1 MQDKMARP
9 LKLFGGSCNPTLTE
23 EIAKSLGVPLG
34 EAELGRFADSEV
46 EFQITEN
53 IRGADVFV
61 VQPTAPP
68 VNEHLV
74 EMLVMIDAFKRASA
88 GRITAVLPYY
98 GYARQ
103 DRKDRPRVPI
113 SAKLVADLLSTAGT
127 NRVVTM
133 DLHVGQI
140 QGFFD
145 IPVDHLFAAP
155 VMLDHV
161 SSMNLG
167 PLVIVSPDAGGVERA
182 RAYAKRLKVAL
193 AVMDKRR
200 GGNHEI
206 ETIHVIGDVAG
217 MTALIVDDMCDSAGT
232 LVRAVDALIEAGASR
247 VLAACTHPVLSPPA
261 IERINASPIE
271 KVIVSNT
278 VPLRPDAAACD
289 KIEVLSVAKLLG
301 QAIQSVH
308 EETSVSSLFV

>member
-1 MQDKMARP
+1 MARP

-34 EAELGRFADSEV
+34 EAQLGRFADSEV
-46 EFQITEN
+46 DFQITEN
-53 IRGADVFV
+53 VRGADVFV

-88 GRITAVLPYY
+88 SRITAVLPYY

-113 SAKLVADLLSTAGT
+113 SAKLVADLLSKAGT
-127 NRVVTM
+127 NRVITM

-155 VMLDHV
+155 VILDHV
-161 SSMNLG
+161 SSMNLA

-200 GGNHEI
+200 GENHEI
-206 ETIHVIGDVAG
+206 ETIHVIGEVAG
-217 MTALIVDDMCDSAGT
+217 KTTLIVDDMVDSAGT
-232 LVRAVDALIEAGASR
+232 LFRAVDALLDANAKR

-261 IERINASPIE
+261 IERINGSPIE

-278 VPLRPDAAACD
+278 IPLRPEAASCD
-289 KIEVLSVAKLLG
+289 KIEVLSVAKILG

-308 EETSVSSLFV
+308 DETSVSSLFV

>member
-1 MQDKMARP
+1 MGRP
-9 LKLFGGSCNPTLTE
+9 LKLFGGSSNPTLIE
-23 EIAKSLGVPLG
+23 EIAKSLNVPLG

-53 IRGADVFV
+53 VRGADVFV
-61 VQPTAPP
+61 VQPTSPP

-113 SAKLVADLLSTAGT
+113 TAKLVADLLSTAGT
-127 NRVVTM
+127 HRVITM

-161 SSMNLG
+161 SSMNLES
-167 PLVIVSPDAGGVERA
+167 LVIVSPDAGGVERA

-200 GGNHEI
+200 GENHEI

-217 MTALIVDDMCDSAGT
+217 KSALIVDDMVDSAGT
-232 LVRAVDALIEAGASR
+232 LVRAVDALIEAGAKR
-247 VLAACTHPVLSPPA
+247 VLAACTHPVFSPPA
-261 IERINASPIE
+261 IERINASLID

-278 VPLRPDAAACD
+278 IPLRPDAASCD
-289 KIEVLSVAKLLG
+289 KIEVLSVAKILG

-308 EETSVSSLFV
+308 DETSVSSLFV

>member
-1 MQDKMARP
+1 MGRP

-23 EIAKSLGVPLG
+23 DIAESLGVPLG
-34 EAELGRFADSEV
+34 QAQLTRFADSEV
-46 EFQITEN
+46 SFQITEN
-53 IRGADVFV
+53 VRGADVFV

-74 EMLVMIDAFKRASA
+74 EVLVMIDAFKRASA
-88 GRITAVLPYY
+88 DRITAVLPYY

-113 SAKLVADLLSTAGT
+113 TAKLVADLLSTAGT
-127 NRVVTM
+127 NRVVAM

-161 SSMNLG
+161 SSLNIE

-200 GGNHEI
+200 ADNHEI
-206 ETIHVIGDVAG
+206 ETIHVIGDVSG
-217 MTALIVDDMCDSAGT
+217 KTALIVDDMVDSAGT
-232 LVRAVDALIEAGASR
+232 LVTAVDALHEAGAKR

-271 KVIVSNT
+271 KVIVSDT
-278 VPLRPDAAACD
+278 IPLRQDAQECD
-289 KIEVLSVAKLLG
+289 KIHVLSVASLLG
-301 QAIQSVH
+301 KAIKSVH

>member
-1 MQDKMARP
+1 MGRP

-34 EAELGRFADSEV
+34 EAQLGRFADSEV

-68 VNEHLV
+68 VNEHLM

-113 SAKLVADLLSTAGT
+113 SAKLVADLLSKAGT
-127 NRVVTM
+127 NRVITM

-140 QGFFD
+140 QGYFD
-145 IPVDHLFAAP
+145 IPVDHLFSAP
-155 VMLDHV
+155 VMLDYV
-161 SSMNLG
+161 ASLNLE

-206 ETIHVIGDVAG
+206 ETIRVIGDVG
-217 MTALIVDDMCDSAGT
+217 GQTALIVDDMCDSAGT
-232 LVRAVDALIEAGASR
+232 LVRAVDALLEAGAKR

-261 IERINASPIE
+261 IERISKSPIE

-278 VPLRPDAAACD
+278 IPLRADAVGCA
-289 KIEVLSVAKLLG
+289 KIEVLTVAKLLG

-308 EETSVSSLFV
+308 DETSVSSLFV

>member
-1 MQDKMARP
+1 MGRP
-9 LKLFGGSCNPTLTE
+9 LKLFGGSCNPALTE
-23 EIAKSLGVPLG
+23 DIAKSLGVPMGQAQLK
-34 EAELGRFADSEV
+34 RFADSEV

-53 IRGADVFV
+53 VRGADVFV

-74 EMLVMIDAFKRASA
+74 ELLVMIDAFKRASA

-127 NRVVTM
+127 QRVITM

-155 VMLDHV
+155 VMLDYV
-161 SSMNLG
+161 SSLELD

-206 ETIHVIGDVAG
+206 ETIHVIGDVDG
-217 MTALIVDDMCDSAGT
+217 KTALIVDDMCDSAGT
-232 LVRAVDALIEAGASR
+232 LVRAVDALLEAGAR
-247 VLAACTHPVLSPPA
+247 QVLAACTHPVLSPPA
-261 IERINASPIE
+261 IERISASPIE
-271 KVIVSNT
+271 RVIVSDT
-278 VPLRPDAAACD
+278 IPLREDAAKCE
-289 KIEVLSVAKLLG
+289 KIHVLSVASLLG

>member
-1 MQDKMARP
+1 MARP

-34 EAELGRFADSEV
+34 EAQLGRFADSEV
-46 EFQITEN
+46 DFQITEN
-53 IRGADVFV
+53 VRGADVFV

-88 GRITAVLPYY
+88 SRITAVLPYY

-113 SAKLVADLLSTAGT
+113 SAKLVADLLSKVGT
-127 NRVVTM
+127 NRVITM

-155 VMLDHV
+155 VILDHV
-161 SSMNLG
+161 SSMNLA

-200 GGNHEI
+200 GENHEI
-206 ETIHVIGDVAG
+206 ETIHVIGDVADK
-217 MTALIVDDMCDSAGT
+217 TTLIVDDMVDSAGT
-232 LVRAVDALIEAGASR
+232 LFRAVDALLDAKAKR

-261 IERINASPIE
+261 VERINGSPIE

-278 VPLRPDAAACD
+278 IPLRPEAASCD
-289 KIEVLSVAKLLG
+289 KIEVLSVAKILG

-308 EETSVSSLFV
+308 DETSVSSLFV

>member
-1 MQDKMARP
+1 MGRP
-9 LKLFGGSCNPTLTE
+9 LKLFGGSSNPTLTE
-23 EIAKSLGVPLG
+23 EIAKSLNVALG

-53 IRGADVFV
+53 VRGADVFV
-61 VQPTAPP
+61 VQPTSPP

-113 SAKLVADLLSTAGT
+113 TAKLVADLLSTAGT
-127 NRVVTM
+127 HRVITM

-161 SSMNLG
+161 SSMNLE

-200 GGNHEI
+200 GENHEI

-217 MTALIVDDMCDSAGT
+217 KSALIVDDMVDSAGT
-232 LVRAVDALIEAGASR
+232 LIRAVDALLEAGAKR

-261 IERINASPIE
+261 IERINDSPID

-278 VPLRPDAAACD
+278 IPLRPDAASCD
-289 KIEVLSVAKLLG
+289 KIEVLSVAKILG
-301 QAIQSVH
+301 LAIQSVH
-308 EETSVSSLFV
+308 DETSVSSLFV

>member
-1 MQDKMARP
+1 MGRP
-9 LKLFGGSCNPTLTE
+9 LKLFGGSSNPTLVE
-23 EIAKSLGVPLG
+23 EIAKSLNVPLG
-34 EAELGRFADSEV
+34 EAALGRFADSEV

-53 IRGADVFV
+53 VRGADVFV
-61 VQPTAPP
+61 VQPTSPP

-113 SAKLVADLLSTAGT
+113 TAKLVADLLSTAGT
-127 NRVVTM
+127 HRVITM

-161 SSMNLG
+161 SSMNLE

-182 RAYAKRLKVAL
+182 RAYAKRMKVAL

-200 GGNHEI
+200 GENHEI

-217 MTALIVDDMCDSAGT
+217 KSALIVDDMVDSAGT
-232 LVRAVDALIEAGASR
+232 LVRAVDALLEAGAKR
-247 VLAACTHPVLSPPA
+247 VLAACTHPVFSPPA
-261 IERINASPIE
+261 IERIIASPID

-289 KIEVLSVAKLLG
+289 KIEVLSVAKILG

-308 EETSVSSLFV
+308 DETSVSSLFV

>member
-1 MQDKMARP
+1 MGGP

-23 EIAKSLGVPLG
+23 DIAESLGVPLG
-34 EAELGRFADSEV
+34 QAQLTRFADSEV
-46 EFQITEN
+46 SFQITEN
-53 IRGADVFV
+53 VRGADVFV

-74 EMLVMIDAFKRASA
+74 EVLVMIDAFKRASA
-88 GRITAVLPYY
+88 DRITAVLPYY

-113 SAKLVADLLSTAGT
+113 TAKLVADLLSTAGT
-127 NRVVTM
+127 NRVVAM

-161 SSMNLG
+161 SSLNIE

-200 GGNHEI
+200 GDNQEI
-206 ETIHVIGDVAG
+206 ETIHVIGDVSG
-217 MTALIVDDMCDSAGT
+217 KTALIVDDMVDSAGT
-232 LVRAVDALIEAGASR
+232 LVSAVDALHEAGAKR
-247 VLAACTHPVLSPPA
+247 VLAACTHAVLSPPA

-278 VPLRPDAAACD
+278 VPLRQDAQECD
-289 KIEVLSVAKLLG
+289 KILVLSVASLLG
-301 QAIQSVH
+301 QAIKSVH

>member
-1 MQDKMARP
+1 MGRP
-9 LKLFGGSCNPTLTE
+9 LKLFSGSCNPTLTE

-34 EAELGRFADSEV
+34 EAKLGRFADSEV
-46 EFQITEN
+46 DFQITEN
-53 IRGADVFV
+53 VRGADVFV

-88 GRITAVLPYY
+88 SRITAVIPYY

-113 SAKLVADLLSTAGT
+113 SAKLVADLLSKAGT
-127 NRVVTM
+127 NRVITM

-161 SSMNLG
+161 SSMNLA

-200 GGNHEI
+200 GENHEI

-217 MTALIVDDMCDSAGT
+217 KTALIVDDMCDSAGT
-232 LVRAVDALIEAGASR
+232 LVRAVDALLEAKAKR

-261 IERINASPIE
+261 IERINGSPIE
-271 KVIVSNT
+271 RVIVSNT
-278 VPLRPDAAACD
+278 IPLRPDAASCD
-289 KIEVLSVAKLLG
+289 KIEVLSVAKILG

-308 EETSVSSLFV
+308 DETSVSSLFV

>member
-1 MQDKMARP
+1 MNRP
-9 LKLFGGSCNPTLTE
+9 LKLFGGSCNPTLIK
-23 EIAKSLGVPLG
+23 EIAESLGVPLG
-34 EAELGRFADSEV
+34 EAELGRFADSEI

-113 SAKLVADLLSTAGT
+113 TAKLVADLLSTAGT

-155 VMLDHV
+155 VMLDYV

-182 RAYAKRLKVAL
+182 RAYAKRLKVSL

-217 MTALIVDDMCDSAGT
+217 QTALIVDDMVDSAGT
-232 LVRAVDALIEAGASR
+232 LVKAVDALIEAGASR

-278 VPLRPDAAACD
+278 IPLRPDAVACE

>member
-1 MQDKMARP
+1 
-9 LKLFGGSCNPTLTE
+9 
-23 EIAKSLGVPLG
+23 
-34 EAELGRFADSEV
+34 
-46 EFQITEN
+46 
-53 IRGADVFV
+53 
-61 VQPTAPP
+61 
-68 VNEHLV
+68 
-74 EMLVMIDAFKRASA
+74 MIDAFKRASA

-113 SAKLVADLLSTAGT
+113 TAKLVADLLSTAGT
-127 NRVVTM
+127 NRVVAM

-161 SSMNLG
+161 SSLNIE

-200 GGNHEI
+200 ASNHEI
-206 ETIHVIGDVAG
+206 ETIHVIGDVSG
-217 MTALIVDDMCDSAGT
+217 KSALIVDDMVDSAGT
-232 LVRAVDALIEAGASR
+232 LVRAVDALHEAGAKR

-278 VPLRPDAAACD
+278 IPLRQDAQECD
-289 KIEVLSVAKLLG
+289 KIHVLSVASLLG
-301 QAIQSVH
+301 KAIKSVH